1 MGARS
6 RLKQAGSLLLCLL
19 LLMAPLRAW
28 ADVEAPEAEE
38 LTSLCVFTW
47 TGGVQ
52 ERAFALTDGRINTSC
67 RMKAGDALIV
77 RADRDMGTLLLRFY
91 RTNSAFLLLQR
102 RENGRQLG
110 MGIMR
115 PNVALTIPLKAGCRE
130 IEIRPLEKGLRI
142 CEAAVFGPGLL
153 PADVPHPEAPLKK
166 ADFLL
171 VATHPDDEW
180 VFLGGVYPLYG
191 GERGYAGTVVYM
203 TLPTWERAQ
212 ECINGLWIGGVR
224 THPFFLGFADVRKN
238 APQREKDTVKRE
250 DVTLALVRLYRRIR
264 PLVVVTQDPENGE
277 YGHWQHKLSA
287 GAARDAVS
295 LAADPTYDPASAAQY
310 GVWTVQKLYQHFA
323 EGISRLEL
331 DVDTPLA
338 SYGGKTALEV
348 ANAAFL
354 AHRTQLKTPYRPGAA
369 DSAKGDVW
377 HFGLTWSAVGP
388 DTGNDL
394 FEHIPE
400 EALTANQESAP
411 PTAAPTPTEA
421 PSPSPAPSKTPSPAP
436 SKTPSPA
443 PTEPLSA
450 RELEPGPT
458 ATPSAWDRA
467 EERAGWAADHAA
479 LLSAGIVLLLTVAVS
494 LRQIVRAGRR
504 RRRLPSIRDRRE
516 GESEEK
522 GADR

>member
-6 RLKQAGSLLLCLL
+6 RLKRMAWLLLCLL
-19 LLMAPLRAW
+19 LLLPLNAW
-28 ADVEAPEAEE
+28 ADDDAPEAEE
-38 LTSLCVFTW
+38 LTVLCAFTW

-52 ERAFALTDGRINTSC
+52 ERAFALTDGKINTSC
-67 RMKAGDALIV
+67 RMKAGDALII

-91 RTNSAFLLLQR
+91 QTDSAFLLLQR
-102 RENGRQLG
+102 REDGRQLG
-110 MGIMR
+110 MGVLK
-115 PNVALTIPLKAGCRE
+115 PNVALTIPLKTGCRE
-130 IEIRPLEKGLRI
+130 IELRPLGEGLRI
-142 CEAAVFGPGLL
+142 CEAAVFGPGAL

-238 APQREKDTVKRE
+238 APQWEKDTVKRE
-250 DVTLALVRLYRRIR
+250 DVTLALVRLYRQIQ

-287 GAARDAVS
+287 SAARDAVS
-295 LAADPTYDPASAAQY
+295 LAADPTYDPVSAAQY
-310 GVWTVQKLYQHFA
+310 GAWNVQKLYQHFA
-323 EGISRLEL
+323 EGMSRLEL

-338 SYGGKTALEV
+338 SYGGKTALQV

-369 DSAKGDVW
+369 DSAKGDVR
-377 HFGLTWSAVGP
+377 HFGLTWSVVGP

-400 EALTANQESAP
+400 EALAANQKSTPPATLAP
-411 PTAAPTPTEA
+411 TVDPTATAA
-421 PSPSPAPSKTPSPAP
+421 A
-436 SKTPSPA
+436 SPA
-443 PTEPLSA
+443 PTETPSSA
-450 RELEPGPT
+450 PTELPSLAPTREPTPGPR
-458 ATPSAWDRA
+458 AAPSAWDRA
-467 EERAGWAADHAA
+467 EERANWAADHAA
-479 LLSAGIVLLLTVAVS
+479 ILSAGIVLLLTLIIV
-494 LRQIVRAGRR
+494 LRQIVRANRH
-504 RRRLPSIRDRRE
+504 RRRLPVIRDRRE
-516 GESEEK
+516 GEREEK